1 MLRLWK
7 IKARSA
13 QSAENIMIL
22 EEVSPETRNIEQEA
36 KPKESLWLNALFVL
50 LFGIPFTGFHLTKFS
65 FTIERRKR
73 K

>member
-1 MLRLWK
+1 
-7 IKARSA
+7 
-13 QSAENIMIL
+13 MIL

-50 LFGIPFTGFHLTKFS
+50 LFGIPFSGFQLVKFS
-65 FTIERRKR
+65 FTIEAKR